1 MRTDYE
7 MFGAILSFAGEN
19 DEIRAVYM
27 NGSRANPQVAPD
39 CWQDFDI
46 VYVVNRIDPFIKN
59 QSWIRRFG
67 EIAVMQEPDSD
78 LFEEEHHPSERYA
91 FLMQFTDGNRI
102 DLTFQSI
109 SQCQEQYGSD
119 PLTVPLL
126 DKDGLLK
133 ALPSPTDEIYHVR
146 RPSQRQYEAC
156 CNELR
161 WVAPYM
167 AKGLCRGELLFAVE
181 HLERYI
187 RPQYLRMLE
196 YLAGFRTDFSVSVG
210 KIGKYLQRYIPEED
224 WKSLADT
231 YPRLE
236 TEEMWRALFLL
247 LDGFE
252 RAARTVAGLGGF
264 LYNQKEADSVRTYLE
279 RVYRGEI
286 RQVDLQA
293 GDCRIRSL
301 GPEDKGLL
309 LKWLTDPRVLEFY
322 EGRDT
327 KATPQWIQDH
337 FYAGDEPEMRRCL
350 LKYKGRPMGYMQM
363 YPLTVQ
369 EAAEEY
375 QYEGGDRIF
384 AMDQFS
390 GEPDCWGKGIGRKL
404 ISLALGY
411 LVHSLGAR
419 TVLLDPHVG
428 NERAV
433 RCYEHCGFQ
442 KIRLLKKHEKHE
454 GVMVDCWLMSY
465 KPEEEHAVSKN
476 H

>member
-1 MRTDYE
+1 M
-7 MFGAILSFAGEN
+7 
-19 DEIRAVYM
+19 
-27 NGSRANPQVAPD
+27 
-39 CWQDFDI
+39 
-46 VYVVNRIDPFIKN
+46 
-59 QSWIRRFG
+59 
-67 EIAVMQEPDSD
+67 
-78 LFEEEHHPSERYA
+78 
-91 FLMQFTDGNRI
+91 
-102 DLTFQSI
+102 
-109 SQCQEQYGSD
+109 
-119 PLTVPLL
+119 
-126 DKDGLLK
+126 
-133 ALPSPTDEIYHVR
+133 
-146 RPSQRQYEAC
+146 
-156 CNELR
+156 
-161 WVAPYM
+161 
-167 AKGLCRGELLFAVE
+167 
-181 HLERYI
+181 
-187 RPQYLRMLE
+187 
-196 YLAGFRTDFSVSVG
+196 
-210 KIGKYLQRYIPEED
+210 
-224 WKSLADT
+224 
-231 YPRLE
+231 
-236 TEEMWRALFLL
+236 
-247 LDGFE
+247 
-252 RAARTVAGLGGF
+252 
-264 LYNQKEADSVRTYLE
+264 RTYLE

-384 AMDQFS
+384 AMDQFI